1 MCARESLRARVRAC
15 SPVRHVSVR
24 WSALASQVLGVQRCK
39 ARVRPKRG
47 RHVARERV
55 ILEIDP
61 GHCWQQGDRVGD
73 GADEAVPLAEAAP
86 THEGINH
93 SDIPR
98 RSLCEGDALR
108 QRFERNKRCR
118 REERAALH
126 AHKVRELADRCIDRP
141 VERVPRQVA
150 ARMPQAP
157 APNDAEEELHCAS
170 SAHTGMP
177 GVRHE
182 GICIQQQHEWIPARS
197 SRVRVSV
204 QRPSRILDSLVQQ
217 NPIRSLSLHRSTV

>member
-1 MCARESLRARVRAC
+1 VRACVHASHCARVRVC

-24 WSALASQVLGVQRCK
+24 CSALASQVLGIQRCK

-47 RHVARERV
+47 GHGARERV
-55 ILEIDP
+55 ILEVDP

-118 REERAALH
+118 REEEAALH
-126 AHKVRELADRCIDRP
+126 AHEVHELADRCIDRP
-141 VERVPRQVA
+141 VKRVPRQVA
-150 ARMPQAP
+150 ARIPQAP
-157 APNDAEEELHCAS
+157 APRDAEEELHCAS
-170 SAHTGMP
+170 SAHTG
-177 GVRHE
+177 
-182 GICIQQQHEWIPARS
+182 
-197 SRVRVSV
+197 
-204 QRPSRILDSLVQQ
+204 
-217 NPIRSLSLHRSTV
+217 IRGAS